1 MVQFYGLTKKI
12 KLVGDALEA
21 TGLFY
26 YNEKIYVTGW
36 QYGGNGSIWTMNKDG
51 SDQTHIGIQRVNYQK
66 DKESLFIMVIY
77 MLEVILIKVPVIGK
91 METKPT

>member
-1 MVQFYGLTKKI
+1 M
-12 KLVGDALEA
+12 
-21 TGLFY
+21 FY

-51 SDQTHIGIQRVNYQK
+51 SDQTHIELEGKLSEGQRILVH
-66 DKESLFIMVIY
+66 IVIF
-77 MLEVILIKVPVIGK
+77 MLEVILTKVPVIGK